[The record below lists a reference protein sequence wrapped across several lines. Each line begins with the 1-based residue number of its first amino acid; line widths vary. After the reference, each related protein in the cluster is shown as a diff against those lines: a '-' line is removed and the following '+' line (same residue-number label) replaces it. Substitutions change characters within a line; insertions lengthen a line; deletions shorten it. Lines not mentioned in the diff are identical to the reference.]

1 MLKEH
6 IVDIGVKNFN
16 PSKLPNKSKKTRRG
30 CFLTHI
36 TIIGIENVNSLFP
49 VLVIKGQVLSE
60 SELGEQEFGG
70 LLGFGTAGGSV
81 VSGLEEFLEVL
92 LHLGSSLSVVHL
104 IFRDGALE
112 VNVFLNHESCGQQV
126 VVVDKLDE
134 GDETRSAL
142 NLLLAHG
149 LGNLSRV
156 LSDTSNESVGEFL
169 VL

>member
-1 MLKEH
+1 VH
-6 IVDIGVKNFN
+6 
-16 PSKLPNKSKKTRRG
+16 
-30 CFLTHI
+30 
-36 TIIGIENVNSLFP
+36 
-49 VLVIKGQVLSE
+49 SE
-60 SELGEQEFGG
+60 SELGEQEVGG
-70 LLGFGTAGGSV
+70 LLGFGAAGGSV

-92 LHLGSSLSVVHL
+92 LHLGSGLGVVHL

-134 GDETRSAL
+134 GDETRSTFD
-142 NLLLAHG
+142 LLLAHG

-169 VL
+169 VSLAFVVLLDNDCLLAGVSSGCQDDNSSFLHTITKKRRSKSRVNNI